1 MTGNEQEKKHI
12 NSLIILGVVVLVVSL
27 VLEVVSIAKI
37 FSEKVVKVEQTGE
50 SGQLVGGTS
59 VSRPIYYIYDYINGF
74 FVSGSRIFDSNANAT
89 LPGSLR
95 VTGSSTFAG
104 DTRAASLVLT
114 GSVAT
119 FTATST
125 VTAAQI
131 CDSNLLSI
139 TPASTT
145 PTLTL
150 PTTSTLFADCLT
162 TNGDMRMVNVY
173 NNAAATPTI
182 FAAGTGGTLKWSTA
196 STTVN
201 GATGALLRVVRD
213 SATTYKA
220 FMILTTN

>member
-74 FVSGSRIFDSNANAT
+74 FVSGSRIFDPNGNAT
-89 LPGSLR
+89 LPGS
-95 VTGSSTFAG
+95 VQITGSSTFSG

-114 GSVAT
+114 GLVST
-119 FTATST
+119 FTASST
-125 VTAAQI
+125 ITAAQI

-145 PTLTL
+145 PTVTL
-150 PTTSTLFADCLT
+150 PGTSTLFADCLT
-162 TNGDMRMVNVY
+162 TNGDMRMVNIY

-182 FAAGTGGTLKWSTA
+182 FAVGTGGTLKWSTA

>member
-1 MTGNEQEKKHI
+1 MG
-12 NSLIILGVVVLVVSL
+12 LGLVG
-27 VLEVVSIAKI
+27 IARAA
-37 FSEKVVKVEQTGE
+37 FPGVFGGDTFNAGSVKNVYFQSVEQAEKIGKA
-50 SGQLVGGTS
+50 LVGG
-59 VSRPIYYIYDYINGF
+59 VSNRPIQLVYDFVNGI
-74 FVSGSRIFDSNANAT
+74 FVSGSQIFDSNANAT

-104 DTRAASLVLT
+104 DTRAASLVPT